1 MLDVV
6 NERCTF
12 LVMPAELYSD
22 PAIVTRSN
30 SGIDRELFCGSQQF
44 FVAMRNGR
52 MTARVV
58 ARIRDG
64 LGMLGYFEA
73 RDDAEAVRQM
83 LGEATAWLRDRQV
96 SDVIGPI
103 DGDTWHRYR
112 VNAGPWEAPTF
123 LLEPQNPHYY
133 ATLWAASG
141 AQVAET
147 YISQQITDIEPLLPR
162 ISAAA
167 ARAAERGYT
176 IRPIDPS
183 HLREELT
190 IVWQISRQI
199 FHDNAFFFDIDLDD
213 FLELYQGIDQMLV
226 PELVLIAEDH
236 DHTPVGFLFAYPDS
250 TPGVVNYKTIGV
262 LREHRGSGA
271 AAALQERGYRAALD
285 RGARIA
291 NHCLIREGNRSESMD
306 GGAGSI
312 FRRYLL
318 YRFSA

>member
-1 MLDVV
+1 MLDII
-6 NERCTF
+6 NDRCTF
-12 LVMPAELYSD
+12 LVMPAELYRD
-22 PAIVTRSN
+22 PAALAMANV
-30 SGIDRELFCGSQQF
+30 GVDRESFVGSQQF
-44 FVAMRNGR
+44 FVAMKDGR

-64 LGMLGYFEA
+64 LGMLGHFEA

-112 VNAGPWEAPTF
+112 VNAGPWDAPAF

-147 YISQQITDIEPLLPR
+147 YLSQQIADIEPLLPL
-162 ISAAA
+162 ISVAAE
-167 ARAAERGYT
+167 RAAECGYT
-176 IRPIDPS
+176 IRSIDPS
-183 HLREELT
+183 HLDEELA
-190 IVWQISRQI
+190 IIWQISRQI
-199 FHDNAFFFDIDLDD
+199 FRDNAFYFDIERAD
-213 FLELYQGIDQMLV
+213 FLSLYHGIDQLIV
-226 PELVLIAEDH
+226 PELVLIAEDQ

-262 LREHRGSGA
+262 LPEHRGSGA
-271 AAALQERGYRAALD
+271 AAALQERGYRAALQ
-285 RGARIA
+285 RGSRIA

-306 GGAGSI
+306 GGTGSI

-318 YRFSA
+318 YRFSG